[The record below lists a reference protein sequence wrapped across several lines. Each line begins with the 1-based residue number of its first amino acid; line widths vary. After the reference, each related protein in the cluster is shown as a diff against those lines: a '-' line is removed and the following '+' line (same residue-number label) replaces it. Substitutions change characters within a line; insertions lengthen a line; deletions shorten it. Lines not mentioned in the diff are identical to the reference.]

1 MEKDNTRKGG
11 GGGLVLMDGVMLSP
25 PPRHNDSAK
34 KCIFHFFY
42 FGPQRANMDKN
53 QKANVVIIFHLR
65 YGVYTVQGSP
75 TTRSLEVK
83 GKWNVLRGPP
93 YYSKMT
99 IARQTYLREIKRQ
112 IDRYI
117 DRQTVGYNSQ
127 KDRYVL
133 HRLRKR

>member
-1 MEKDNTRKGG
+1 
-11 GGGLVLMDGVMLSP
+11 MDLREQIWIKIKRQMSSLFFICVMVC
-25 PPRHNDSAK
+25 R
-34 KCIFHFFY
+34 
-42 FGPQRANMDKN
+42 
-53 QKANVVIIFHLR
+53 V
-65 YGVYTVQGSP
+65 SP

-93 YYSKMT
+93 YTRKMT

-112 IDRYI
+112 TDRYI
-117 DRQTVGYNSQ
+117 DRQTVGFNSQ